1 MSFVGRQRIPYRGCV
16 SEIVP
21 TTGTNGTVAS
31 AADTLA
37 DLQRFETVVRNQLDA
52 VGLPSDQVFV
62 SVDQRAVMLSNM
74 GSVLSTL
81 QADILAR
88 SHYISKMIAASAV
101 GLFDAAL
108 NYLWDELVSELRRR
122 VIGFDLGYFYDTA
135 AGGSDLR
142 KNLKSEDDLHRIDD
156 ASMLRASHE
165 IGMLTDVGYQRLDH
179 IRYMRNHASA
189 AHPNQVTL
197 TGLDLANW
205 LQICINEVINTPPDT
220 VTATIGK
227 LLANVKKDRLDQS
240 AIDQAAVFFDQLPA
254 DRADTLASGF
264 FGLYTAPDRTVIV
277 ADNIRTLWPKL
288 WPFIREETRSSYG
301 LRHARASANAE
312 TDYATAARE
321 LIELVNGTAYLT
333 PEIRAVEM
341 DTALEVLVSTHR
353 GMNNFYNEGTPA
365 RRVSELAGPQGDVP
379 SAIRDRYVRTI
390 TELYIGNGYGVSWNA
405 EPTYLDMIQRFSS
418 SDAGV
423 ALRMFND
430 VAFSSILASSTGK
443 KQWGLLLDALDPK
456 LTSTT
461 DRNLMAVIRAFTGT
475 PDQLR
480 IDTAIKKLLAPPAA

>member
-1 MSFVGRQRIPYRGCV
+1 M

-21 TTGTNGTVAS
+21 STPGAVTS
-31 AADTLA
+31 AAETLS
-37 DLQRFETVVRNQLDA
+37 DLQRFEAVVRSQLDV

-62 SVDQRAVMLSNM
+62 GVDQRAVMLSNM
-74 GSVLSTL
+74 GTVLSTL
-81 QADILAR
+81 KAEVLAR

-101 GLFDAAL
+101 GLFDAAV

-122 VIGFDLGYFYDTA
+122 VVGFDLGYFYDTA

-142 KNLKSEDDLHRIDD
+142 KNLKTEDDLTRIDD
-156 ASMLRASHE
+156 ASLLRASHE

-189 AHPNQVTL
+189 AHPNQVSL

-227 LLANVKKDRLDQS
+227 LLANVKKDRLDAS
-240 AIDQAAVFFDQLPA
+240 AVAQAAVFFDQLPA
-254 DRADTLASGF
+254 DRSDTLANGF
-264 FGLYTAPDRTVIV
+264 FGLYTASDRTVIV
-277 ADNIRTLWPKL
+277 ADNIRTLWPQL
-288 WPFIREETRSSYG
+288 WPFVSEETRSSYG

-312 TDYATAARE
+312 TNYATAARE

-341 DTALEVLVSTHR
+341 ASALDVLVSTHR
-353 GMNNFYNEGTPA
+353 GMNNFYNEGAPA
-365 RRVSELAGPQGDVP
+365 RRVADLAGPQGDVP
-379 SAIRDRYVRTI
+379 NAIRDRYVRTI
-390 TELYIGNGYGVSWNA
+390 TELFIGNGYGVSWSA
-405 EPTYLDMIQRFSS
+405 EPIYLEMIKRFSS
-418 SDAGV
+418 GDAGV
-423 ALRMFND
+423 ALRMFSD
-430 VAFSSILASSTGK
+430 VAFSSLLASSTGR
-443 KQWGLLLDALDPK
+443 KQWGPLLDALEPK

-461 DRNLMAVIRAFTGT
+461 DRTLMTAIRAFAGM

-480 IDTAIKKLLAPPAA
+480 IDTGIKKLLAPSA